1 MRIRRLRSSV
11 IIPAGLV
18 GAVAVLGMILFAP
31 PRVAA
36 QAQTTSSSS
45 PDLPAPAVR
54 PYGPRTFSQPGSGAV
69 IPGTGI
75 PANAP
80 GGQALTEG
88 RRLFVGACSSCHGDR
103 AAGTSQGPNLVG
115 VGAATVDFWVSTGR
129 MPLAYPTAQAV
140 IKPPAFNRQQT
151 LAIVDYV
158 TSLGAGGPGIPG
170 VNTSQ
175 ASVSNGLSLFALNC
189 APCHTITGVG
199 DALSSGLFA
208 PTLLKATPL
217 QIAEAMRTGPGN
229 MPRFGPGNLS
239 KQQVNDIVAYVAT
252 GVQHP
257 MNRGGAGLGHIGPV
271 TEGFVA
277 ILIGL
282 GGLALVSYWVGDRA
296 A

>member
-1 MRIRRLRSSV
+1 MRSRYLL
-11 IIPAGLV
+11 PAGLV
-18 GAVAVLGMILFAP
+18 GAVAVTGMVLFAP
-31 PRVAA
+31 PRVTAHA
-36 QAQTTSSSS
+36 QGPPGTRSSTTIPAQPVPGPPGARTQPGPGAVFPGTAPPTT
-45 PDLPAPAVR
+45 APAS
-54 PYGPRTFSQPGSGAV
+54 PAV
-69 IPGTGI
+69 
-75 PANAP
+75 AE
-80 GGQALTEG
+80 GQ
-88 RRLFVGACSSCHGDR
+88 RLFVASCSSCHGER
-103 AAGTSQGPNLVG
+103 AAGTSQAPNLVG

-158 TSLGAGGPGIPG
+158 TSLGAGGPGIPR
-170 VNTSQ
+170 VDTSK

-229 MPRFGPGNLS
+229 MPRFSDRTLS
-239 KQQVNDIVAYVAT
+239 EQQVNDIVAYIGT

-257 MNRGGAGLGHIGPV
+257 IDRGGAGLGHIGPV

-282 GGLALVSYWVGDRA
+282 GGLALVSYWIGDRA